1 MSDERRLW
9 LVGAGVLLVLLAASA
24 YWLAKP
30 RDFYTGTKSVRTR
43 SWEVGLNAGQRL
55 CVERLRIPAGTGR
68 IQLDTLSPE
77 FRPLLDAVVRLDG
90 GKPIASR
97 LPAGPAIPGGA
108 REKVGIPIPRTD
120 APHTATLCVR

>member
-30 RDFYTGTKSVRTR
+30 RDFYTGTNSVRTR

-55 CVERLRIPAGTGR
+55 CIERLRVPAGTGR
-68 IQLDTLSPE
+68 IQLDTLSPP
-77 FRPLLDAVVRLDG
+77 FRPLLDAQGRLDG
-90 GKPIASR
+90 GEPIASR
-97 LPAGPAIPGGA
+97 LPARPAGPPGA
-108 REKVGIPIPRTD
+108 RRKGGLPLPPAHPPPT
-120 APHTATLCVR
+120 